1 MNHPFLSWWEV
12 LLTRMLMRSKKIGA
26 IAIRE
31 YGTDMHWVLLAENDP
46 FLSQEPDSMVL
57 ERLFHEPD
65 AIR

>member
-1 MNHPFLSWWEV
+1 
-12 LLTRMLMRSKKIGA
+12 MLMRSKKIGT

-31 YGTDMHWVLLAENDP
+31 YGTNMHWVLLAEKDP
-46 FLSQEPDSMVL
+46 FLAQEPDSMVL